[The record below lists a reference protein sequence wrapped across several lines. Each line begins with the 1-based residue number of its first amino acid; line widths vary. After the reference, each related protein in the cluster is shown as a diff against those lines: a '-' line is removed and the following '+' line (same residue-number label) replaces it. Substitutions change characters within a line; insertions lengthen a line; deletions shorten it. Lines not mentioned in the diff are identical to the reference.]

1 MSTEEQTL
9 ETPQV
14 TGGDPGANAAPEVD
28 FDALGQPDQVQESD
42 GIIPSGPVSS
52 EEDILDQEIDASQLT
67 DLDKQLDAEM
77 GNVDSVEEQQPESTE
92 TKEEPQVVESTEA
105 TEESQPQET
114 VGDDYFMKP
123 FNDLKEKL
131 GDDFNIP
138 EDVTADNYM
147 EKLYEVMN
155 RPLDPRIEAMQK
167 AVDEGGDLNQLIQS
181 YNQSSAIDTM
191 DSKDLMSQALKQQYN
206 WDDEKIQAT
215 IDKMDNSGTLEIE
228 AERVRENYKNYQSQ
242 QEIAKQQQEI
252 EQRTRYQE
260 QQTQERAKQVD
271 DTLKYIDTLD
281 NIYGIPVSKAEKSEF
296 SNFFREVTTPDKD
309 GNAPLMDL
317 LQSNENLAKIA
328 FTIFKGDDKMRSA
341 IGNAKNGAKSDLVD
355 RLDSQP
361 KTSKKGAQPNAGH
374 VDFDAL
380 AAPEKFG

>member
-14 TGGDPGANAAPEVD
+14 TGEDPGINAVPEVD

-52 EEDILDQEIDASQLT
+52 EEDILDQEVDASQLT

-77 GNVDSVEEQQPESTE
+77 GNVDSVEEQPESTE
-92 TKEEPQVVESTEA
+92 IAEEPQAAET

-114 VGDDYFMKP
+114 AGDDYFMKP
-123 FNDLKEKL
+123 FNDLKEKF

-147 EKLYEVMN
+147 EKLYGVMN
-155 RPLDPRIEAMQK
+155 RNLDPRIEAMQK
-167 AVDEGGDLNQLIQS
+167 AVDEGGDLNQVIQS

-215 IDKMDNSGTLEIE
+215 IDKMDNSGALEIE

-242 QEIAKQQQEI
+242 QEAVKQQQEI

-260 QQTQERAKQVD
+260 QQTQERGKQID

-281 NIYGIPVSKAEKSEF
+281 NVYGIPVSKAEKSEF

-328 FTIFKGDDKMRSA
+328 FTIFKGDDKMRNA
-341 IGNAKNGAKSDLVD
+341 ISNAKSGAKSDLVD

-380 AAPEKFG
+380 AAPERFG